1 MLQEGPTRFF
11 PSLSQA
17 VGMLNKGRP
26 KSKEWSFSQKL
37 KEGTRSL

>member
-1 MLQEGPTRFF
+1 
-11 PSLSQA
+11 
-17 VGMLNKGRP
+17 VGMLYKGRP